1 MQRWPRAVA
10 AAAIWI
16 ALICC
21 ASAVEQ
27 ASTPML
33 IESKFDTATEQTLIR
48 VRFNDAPLWCGLDSG
63 FSALIAVD
71 RDKAER
77 EGLTAGRAEPTP
89 DGAPPPASDAGAKAT
104 VRIGGLTF
112 ANQSLILRQLPA
124 EAPDM
129 DCILG
134 VGLLRGFVVEFDHV
148 EPVVRLYERGSYRPP
163 PTARELPLV
172 FRTNPNVPFI
182 DVEVVFTD
190 GTRQAARVLADT
202 GASYY
207 SAVFVSAFV
216 ENVRARIPVTA
227 RPANRPEST
236 GGQIQLVAT
245 RPLAISVGPF
255 SVSQPVVA
263 LLQTDLGSGGIDDG
277 LLGWGFW
284 RRFTVGFDFE
294 GRRLYL
300 TPNRDFDRRQTF
312 DASGVGFRRRDGG
325 YRVDIVLP
333 DTPASR
339 AGLRDGDTLVTI
351 DGRAARDL
359 TPVQLRDLLSRPGAV
374 CDLGLDRGGAPVH
387 VELRLESRL

>member
-1 MQRWPRAVA
+1 
-10 AAAIWI
+10 
-16 ALICC
+16 
-21 ASAVEQ
+21 
-27 ASTPML
+27 
-33 IESKFDTATEQTLIR
+33 
-48 VRFNDAPLWCGLDSG
+48 
-63 FSALIAVD
+63 
-71 RDKAER
+71 
-77 EGLTAGRAEPTP
+77 
-89 DGAPPPASDAGAKAT
+89 
-104 VRIGGLTF
+104 
-112 ANQSLILRQLPA
+112 
-124 EAPDM
+124 M
-129 DCILG
+129 DCIVG

-182 DVEVVFTD
+182 DIEVVFTD

-202 GASYY
+202 GATYY

-312 DASGVGFRRRDGG
+312 DASGVGFRRRDRG

-339 AGLRDGDTLVTI
+339 AGLREGDTLVTI

-359 TPVQLRDLLSRPGAV
+359 TSVQLRDLFSRPGAV
-374 CDLGLDRGGAPVH
+374 CDLQLDRGGAPVH

>member
-1 MQRWPRAVA
+1 
-10 AAAIWI
+10 
-16 ALICC
+16 
-21 ASAVEQ
+21 
-27 ASTPML
+27 
-33 IESKFDTATEQTLIR
+33 
-48 VRFNDAPLWCGLDSG
+48 
-63 FSALIAVD
+63 
-71 RDKAER
+71 
-77 EGLTAGRAEPTP
+77 
-89 DGAPPPASDAGAKAT
+89 
-104 VRIGGLTF
+104 
-112 ANQSLILRQLPA
+112 
-124 EAPDM
+124 M
-129 DCILG
+129 DCIVG

-172 FRTNPNVPFI
+172 FRTNPNVPFV

-202 GASYY
+202 GATYY
-207 SAVFVSAFV
+207 SAVLVSAFV

-227 RPANRPEST
+227 RPANRSQST

-277 LLGWGFW
+277 LLGLGFW

-294 GRRLYL
+294 GHRLYL

-312 DASGVGFRRRDGG
+312 DASGVGFRRRDGD

-339 AGLRDGDTLVTI
+339 PGLREGDMLVTI

-359 TPVQLRDLLSRPGAV
+359 TPVQLRELLSRPGAV
-374 CDLGLDRGGAPVH
+374 CDLRLDRGGVPVH